1 MHIIL
6 AVLGV
11 LLLAFIFIK
20 IFLPIIQKKK
30 IIKDLESFS
39 KNNQLNY
46 QPSSNKDVYDLAIT
60 NKEITFLVK
69 IVIIPSFSEIQIN
82 NVSTWEVK
90 YGAGEK
96 VGKVQPHKRYLTEI
110 IPLMKYDAKQAEQK
124 VFVFSPNPKKIV
136 KYVNENEIDFVTST
150 SNVYGARIIGEKNY
164 QIFK

>member
-1 MHIIL
+1 MYIIL
-6 AVLGV
+6 PIAGI

-20 IFLPIIQKKK
+20 IFLPVIQKKK

-39 KNNQLNY
+39 KNNQLNV
-46 QPSSNKDVYDLAIT
+46 QPSINRSAYDLAIT
-60 NKEITFLVK
+60 NQQITFLVK

-96 VGKVQPHKRYLTEI
+96 AGKVQPHKRYLTEI
-110 IPLMKYDAKQAEQK
+110 IPLMKYEAKTTEQK
-124 VFVFSPNPKKIV
+124 VFIFSPSPKKIV

-150 SNVYGARIIGEKNY
+150 SNVYGARIIGEGKY